1 MATPPRPVVARGLT
15 HCAAGRLEVPCADW
29 PRHVGVLALR
39 ADTFGSDREIDGALQ
54 AAPGGAA
61 MYGSWGQHPMKRPGA
76 RWKHTTGDEVM
87 QLRALQLS
95 DRWGSASS
103 ASRSSAMPPALGELA
118 STMKRDETPC
128 NATRTG

>member
-1 MATPPRPVVARGLT
+1 MLASPARGLHDEAT
-15 HCAAGRLEVPCADW
+15 CKSLVTVR
-29 PRHVGVLALR
+29 
-39 ADTFGSDREIDGALQ
+39 
-54 AAPGGAA
+54 
-61 MYGSWGQHPMKRPGA
+61 MKRPGA